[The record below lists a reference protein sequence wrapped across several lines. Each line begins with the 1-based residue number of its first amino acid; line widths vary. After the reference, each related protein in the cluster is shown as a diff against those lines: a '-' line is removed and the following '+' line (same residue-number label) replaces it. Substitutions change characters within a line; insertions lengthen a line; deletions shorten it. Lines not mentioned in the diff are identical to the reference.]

1 MAGSYKSVAAGN
13 QQAWLGFLDSN
24 NFLLGGDTSAPAA
37 GAAGSGML
45 RVSGIKTA
53 PIATPERELVQ
64 VPGDDGLI
72 AEFDFE
78 SLTSRGFVIEVAIQN
93 LALEAKL
100 LGVPVESVGG
110 GLMGYMDV
118 VDPAELDVCLILQS
132 RSKKQDSGV
141 VGKKAWSG
149 VYIPLATAQPLGRN
163 GFDERGAAV
172 YRLNITPQRASKNAW
187 GVTMLDASNLEISA
201 YMRPFSFDYPIYLHR
216 WTANGVLTTFNLDN
230 TPVDTAS
237 LAVYSSVGAAQTVN
251 SVSTTG
257 KTLTLNSAPANNLGI
272 VGLVQYQP

>member
-24 NFLLGGDTSAPAA
+24 GFLLGGDTSAPSS

-45 RVSGIKTA
+45 RINGIKSA

-64 VPGDDGLI
+64 VTGDDGLI

-93 LALEAKL
+93 LTLEAKL
-100 LGVPVESVGG
+100 LGVPVDSIGG
-110 GLMGYMDV
+110 GLMGYNDV

-132 RSKKQDSGV
+132 RAKKQDSGV

-172 YRLNITPQRASKNAW
+172 YRLNVTPQRASKNAW
-187 GVTMLDASNLEISA
+187 GVTMLDASNSEISA
-201 YMRPFSFDYPIYLHR
+201 YMRPFSFEYPIYLHR
-216 WTANGVLTTFNLDN
+216 WTGNGVLTTFNLDN
-230 TPVDTAS
+230 APVDTAS

-251 SVSTTG
+251 SVSVAS
-257 KTLTLNSAPANNLGI
+257 KTLTLNSAPANNLGL
-272 VGLVQYQP
+272 VGMVQYQP